1 MRLVAG
7 YGYVSGVS
15 TGSLTDGPNLERRE
29 NLQVAKERTVWAGID
44 VGKTHHWVCVLDS
57 DGNKRASMK
66 VANDQSDI
74 TEMIAKVAALA
85 NRVVWAIDIIGA
97 PSAMLLALLIRA
109 GQSVRYA
116 SGRVVA
122 AMSAAY
128 TGEGKTD
135 AKDAYV
141 IAETARIRRDLTVID
156 HSTDLMRNPS
166 LLIGHRADL
175 IADRVRMTTGF
186 VV

>member
-1 MRLVAG
+1 VRLVAG
-7 YGYVSGVS
+7 YRCVSGVS

-85 NRVVWAIDIIGA
+85 DRVVWAIDIIGA

-109 GQSVRYA
+109 G
-116 SGRVVA
+116 
-122 AMSAAY
+122 
-128 TGEGKTD
+128 
-135 AKDAYV
+135 
-141 IAETARIRRDLTVID
+141 
-156 HSTDLMRNPS
+156 
-166 LLIGHRADL
+166 
-175 IADRVRMTTGF
+175 
-186 VV
+186 